1 MILPDTR
8 AAALALAQARYEER
22 LGRKPRSFLSITDAT
37 PHQIRT
43 LIARGL
49 EMKADPGAFGHVL
62 AGKTLALLF
71 QKTSTRTRCAF
82 EQAGHELGAVTRYI
96 DWQSSNFTLSDL
108 EDEARVLSRY
118 ADAIVARVKQNQTL
132 QVMAAHS
139 EVPVIN
145 GLCDQAHPCQALA
158 DVLTLAEYYGQDL
171 SGLTVAWIG
180 DGNNVCRSL
189 VHAATALGIHVRLSG
204 PPNYRLDAKTL
215 ASSNGLAS
223 YAADPREAVAQ
234 ADAIYTDT
242 WISMGQEEE
251 KEERLRVFL
260 PYQVNAA
267 LVAAAPAHALVM
279 HCLPAK
285 PGYEITAQL
294 LRSPRSVVFD
304 QAENRTHAQKA
315 VLEWLAG

>member
-1 MILPDTR
+1 MISPEARD
-8 AAALALAQARYEER
+8 AALALAEARHTAR
-22 LGRKPRSFLSITDAT
+22 LGIKPRSFLSITDVT
-37 PHQIRT
+37 PAEIRA
-43 LIARGL
+43 LIVRGL
-49 EMKADPGAFGHVL
+49 QMKADPAAFAHVL
-62 AGKTLALLF
+62 QGKTLALLF
-71 QKTSTRTRCAF
+71 QKTSTRTRCSF
-82 EQAGHELGAVTRYI
+82 EQGAHELGAVARYI

-118 ADAIVARVKQNQTL
+118 ADIIVARVKQNQTL

-158 DVLTLAEYYGQDL
+158 DFLTLSEYYGTDL
-171 SGLTVAWIG
+171 AGLTVAWIG

-189 VHAATALGIHVRLSG
+189 VHAATALGVRVRLSS
-204 PPNYRLDAKTL
+204 PPGYHLDTKTL
-215 ASSNGLAS
+215 ASSNGLAT
-223 YAADPREAVAQ
+223 YAATPHEAVAE

-242 WISMGQEEE
+242 WISMGQESE

-260 PYQVNAA
+260 PYQVNAD
-267 LVAAAPAHALVM
+267 LMAAAPAHTLVM

-285 PGYEITAQL
+285 PGYEITPEV